1 MTTYTH
7 ADFLPFKNGEVALP
21 NTTSISHEDFL
32 KNVASF
38 GHSYAYMWGY
48 AKIEGRKCWTA
59 FFCNIHD
66 GTGMAVSYV
75 MSGAWTVRFAICQHE
90 KVARPTDRPNP
101 QRGWHPGVCSKCGM
115 NMDVD
120 SGD

>member
-7 ADFLPFKNGEVALP
+7 ADFLPFKNGEAALP
-21 NTTSISHEDFL
+21 NPTPIAHEDFL

-48 AKIEGRKCWTA
+48 SLYAGRKVWTA
-59 FFCNIHD
+59 FFCNIPQ
-66 GTGMAVSYV
+66 GNGMAVSYV
-75 MSGAWTVRFAICQHE
+75 SGTAFTVKFEICQHE
-90 KVARPTDRPNP
+90 KVLRPTDRPNP
-101 QRGWHPGVCSKCGM
+101 QRGWHPGVCAKCGM
-115 NMDVD
+115 NMNVD